1 MATVLVVNDDDV
13 TSATLDEELLKLDEV
28 ENVVTKL
35 EFALKLVVGDENVDD
50 SVELVVILVPVG
62 ILEVLKYDGVL
73 PVEVTDMIDEFV
85 TAETFMLGVATAVLV
100 KSEVVFVEKNK
111 TELEV
116 DEVFAAGE
124 IVAVELVRRVPFI
137 MKLEVTGAI
146 ELELTV
152 DVAFGVTFDT
162 NRAPQT
168 LPWLTAG

>member
-1 MATVLVVNDDDV
+1 VLVVNDDDV

-35 EFALKLVVGDENVDD
+35 EFALKLVVRDENVDD
-50 SVELVVILVPVG
+50 TVELVVILVLVE
-62 ILEVLKYDGVL
+62 ILEVLKYEGVL
-73 PVEVTDMIDEFV
+73 PVEVTDMIDGIV

-100 KSEVVFVEKNK
+100 KSEVVFVEKDK
-111 TELEV
+111 TELEI

-124 IVAVELVRRVPFI
+124 IVAVELVEIVLFV
-137 MKLEVTGAI
+137 MGLEVAGKI
-146 ELELTV
+146 ELELVV
-152 DVAFGVTFDT
+152 DVAFGTTIDT